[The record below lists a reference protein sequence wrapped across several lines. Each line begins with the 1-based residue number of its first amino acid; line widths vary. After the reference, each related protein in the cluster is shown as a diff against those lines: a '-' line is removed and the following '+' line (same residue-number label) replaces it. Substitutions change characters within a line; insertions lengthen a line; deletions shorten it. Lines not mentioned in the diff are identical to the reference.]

1 MTDKSE
7 EKATKQQS
15 RKRIGRLRTSEDV
28 ARFMA
33 KCIKGAAKGEG
44 MGTKYY
50 NLVNMSSQLL
60 KAIEVA
66 DLEKRIEKLEREH
79 R

>member
-1 MTDKSE
+1 MPTN
-7 EKATKQQS
+7 TPKQQP
-15 RKRIGRLRTSEDV
+15 RKRIGRLRTPQDV

-33 KCIKGAAKGEG
+33 RCIKEAAKGEG
-44 MGTKYY
+44 TGTKHY

-66 DLEKRIEKLEREH
+66 DLEKRIQKLERE
-79 R
+79 RQ